1 MSERLTLGLLCH
13 WKASNYSIHW
23 PNVLLYLLVCREFR
37 HEFTVTAV
45 YLRKAFLICPFDFV
59 KVFDGATSDDPLIGT
74 HCGQQRNLVIYSSA
88 ENVSVQFITLQ
99 RTAESENRGFSG
111 YFEFSNRF
119 VSLEFIGKND
129 GEIIFVVQN
138 VIKRF

>member
-37 HEFTVTAV
+37 HEFTLSLRLREGVRRRHVRRPPDRHALRPAAEPGHLLVGRKRLCPVHHSPAHRGEREQGILRLLRVQQQVRQPSV
-45 YLRKAFLICPFDFV
+45 YLVLLDA
-59 KVFDGATSDDPLIGT
+59 
-74 HCGQQRNLVIYSSA
+74 
-88 ENVSVQFITLQ
+88 
-99 RTAESENRGFSG
+99 
-111 YFEFSNRF
+111 